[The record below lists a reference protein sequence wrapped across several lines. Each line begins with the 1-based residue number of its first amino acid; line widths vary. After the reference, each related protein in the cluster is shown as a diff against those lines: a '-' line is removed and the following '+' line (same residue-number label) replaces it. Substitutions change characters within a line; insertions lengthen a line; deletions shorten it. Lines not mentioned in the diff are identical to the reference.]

1 MDVRE
6 AVKDKA
12 NYAEIV
18 KWFQGL
24 GNLDLDQ
31 LVLLAETIDAMS
43 EEIFEHYKAL
53 CDILKGQLQRIRRV
67 CKEVGIENE
76 FPEESMRSRLAYVVK
91 MAGREGAILPEKYAW
106 LAE

>member
-18 KWFQGL
+18 TYFQGL
-24 GNLDLDQ
+24 GDLDLDQ
-31 LVLLAETIDAMS
+31 LVLLADTIDAMS

-53 CDILKGQLQRIRRV
+53 CDILKGQLQRIRRI
-67 CKEVGIENE
+67 CREVGIEKE
-76 FPEESMRSRLAYVVK
+76 FPEESMRSRLAYVVEL
-91 MAGREGAILPEKYAW
+91 AGREGAILPEKYAW
-106 LAE
+106 LVK

>member
-1 MDVRE
+1 
-6 AVKDKA
+6 
-12 NYAEIV
+12 
-18 KWFQGL
+18 
-24 GNLDLDQ
+24 
-31 LVLLAETIDAMS
+31 MS

-53 CDILKGQLQRIRRV
+53 CDILKGQLQRIRRI